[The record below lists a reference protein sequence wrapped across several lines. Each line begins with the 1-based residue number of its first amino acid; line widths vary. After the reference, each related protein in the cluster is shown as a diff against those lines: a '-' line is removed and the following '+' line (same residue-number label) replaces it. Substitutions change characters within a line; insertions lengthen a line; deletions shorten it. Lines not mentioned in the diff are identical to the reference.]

1 MAQNL
6 TALAAAFNAI
16 SPVPA
21 TLDAAVPTLNAQT
34 TTQAI
39 DVPVQAIAAYLGA
52 NMKMASFL
60 AWAASP
66 PSGASAASLAAADE
80 LAFAFQHS
88 GLVPSFAMSNPNV
101 ATQME
106 AALAA
111 LVDPGTNIAAP
122 ITSAD
127 QTAILA
133 LASRT
138 VSVWPE
144 PVQVAHLQMAQ
155 RAGLIAAGIP
165 AWPGQV
171 VA

>member
-34 TTQAI
+34 TMQVV

-52 NMKMASFL
+52 NMKMAAFL

-66 PSGASAASLAAADE
+66 PSGASAASIEAAAE
-80 LAFAFQHS
+80 LAFVFQHPN
-88 GLVPSFAMSNPNV
+88 LVPSFAMSNPTV

-106 AALAA
+106 AALSA
-111 LVDPGTNIAAP
+111 LVSPGTGVAGP
-122 ITSAD
+122 ITATD
-127 QTAILA
+127 QSAILA

-138 VSVWPE
+138 VSIWPE
-144 PVQVAHLQMAQ
+144 PVIPAHLQMAQ
-155 RAGLIAAGIP
+155 RAGLISNSIP
-165 AWPGQV
+165 